1 MICSRPVEFALVS
14 IALIHPMYNKGK
26 RTKDENRRFIS
37 TMDIY
42 FDLYFKNY
50 NGISMKM
57 SQNLF
62 LWPYTSSNF
71 IFIGTFLLW
80 KSLISIKKFIQLDC
94 FLTWKEKIR
103 TLLITKK
110 RCKNWFDHISII
122 WLEKKGRILEFIF
135 SIIRTFI
142 FRKKSFY

>member
-57 SQNLF
+57 SKIIFMTLYLKQF
-62 LWPYTSSNF
+62 HFYWY
-71 IFIGTFLLW
+71 IFIMKIAYFYQ
-80 KSLISIKKFIQLDC
+80 KFTKLYS

-103 TLLITKK
+103 TLLITKTHC
-110 RCKNWFDHISII
+110 RNWLVHISLIWPEKHESGII
-122 WLEKKGRILEFIF
+122 PLKNV
-135 SIIRTFI
+135 
-142 FRKKSFY
+142 

>member
-14 IALIHPMYNKGK
+14 IALIHSLYNKGK

-37 TMDIY
+37 TMDIF

-62 LWPYTSSNF
+62 LWPYISSNF

-80 KSLISIKKFIQLDC
+80 KSLISIKKFIQLDY

-103 TLLITKK
+103 ILLITKK
-110 RCKNWFDHISII
+110 RCRNWLDRISLT
-122 WLEKKGRILEFIF
+122 WLEKKTPFLHATNVIN
-135 SIIRTFI
+135 
-142 FRKKSFY
+142 

>member
-37 TMDIY
+37 TMDIF

-62 LWPYTSSNF
+62 LWPYISSNF

-94 FLTWKEKIR
+94 FLTLKEKIR
-103 TLLITKK
+103 ILLITKK
-110 RCKNWFDHISII
+110 RCRNWLDRISLT
-122 WLEKKGRILEFIF
+122 WLEKKTPFFHATNVIN
-135 SIIRTFI
+135 
-142 FRKKSFY
+142 

>member
-37 TMDIY
+37 TMDIF

-62 LWPYTSSNF
+62 LWPYISSNF

-103 TLLITKK
+103 ILLITKK
-110 RCKNWFDHISII
+110 RCRNWLDRISLT
-122 WLEKKGRILEFIF
+122 WLEKKTPFFHATNVIN
-135 SIIRTFI
+135 
-142 FRKKSFY
+142 

>member
-37 TMDIY
+37 TMDIF

-57 SQNLF
+57 SQNLL
-62 LWPYTSSNF
+62 LWPYISSNF

-94 FLTWKEKIR
+94 FLTLKEKIR
-103 TLLITKK
+103 ILLITKK
-110 RCKNWFDHISII
+110 RCRNWLDRISLT
-122 WLEKKGRILEFIF
+122 WLEKKTQFFHATNVIN
-135 SIIRTFI
+135 
-142 FRKKSFY
+142 